1 MQRKEGSGHAATIEL
16 LPWQKLTVTNVVYL
30 SIVACSLQIAVD
42 SIENIRTVAAL
53 GVEDN
58 FFHQFRDSVKAPYK

>member
-1 MQRKEGSGHAATIEL
+1 MNLYSYLWSLSLAYKAGRKVHIDFAEYMH
-16 LPWQKLTVTNVVYL
+16 VV
-30 SIVACSLQIAVD
+30 SCSLQIAVD

-58 FFHQFRDSVKAPYK
+58 FFLEYKKSVKAPYK

>member
-1 MQRKEGSGHAATIEL
+1 MPVIMQ
-16 LPWQKLTVTNVVYL
+16 
-30 SIVACSLQIAVD
+30 SIFMSMAACSLQIAVD

-58 FFHQFRDSVKAPYK
+58 FFRQYKKNVEAPYK

>member
-1 MQRKEGSGHAATIEL
+1 MNLYSYSWSLSLAYKAGRKVCILLQNTIAA
-16 LPWQKLTVTNVVYL
+16 Y
-30 SIVACSLQIAVD
+30 SLQIAVD

-58 FFHQFRDSVKAPYK
+58 FFHQYKKSVKAPYK